1 MNVSEAI
8 ERISREDNRFPLSF
22 AQKRLWLQQQID
34 PASTAYNM
42 MFANDI
48 RGPFEP
54 EAFEQAI
61 HLLVQRQE
69 ALQIQIDAEAGIPYQ
84 CIEHDKPDYQF
95 VDVSMHSNAQ
105 PEQHI
110 AELIEIGKS
119 QLIRHLTDRSRKL
132 NPLKSEFF
140 TFK

>member
-1 MNVSEAI
+1 
-8 ERISREDNRFPLSF
+8 
-22 AQKRLWLQQQID
+22 
-34 PASTAYNM
+34 M

-69 ALQIQIDAEAGIPYQ
+69 ALQIRIDAEAGIPYQ

-95 VDVSMHSNAQ
+95 VDVSMYSNAQ
-105 PEQHI
+105 AEQHI
-110 AELIEIGKS
+110 AELIERANGP
-119 QLIRHLTDRSRKL
+119 LILHMIHCASSDCSGWISSVIFL
-132 NPLKSEFF
+132 F
-140 TFK
+140 